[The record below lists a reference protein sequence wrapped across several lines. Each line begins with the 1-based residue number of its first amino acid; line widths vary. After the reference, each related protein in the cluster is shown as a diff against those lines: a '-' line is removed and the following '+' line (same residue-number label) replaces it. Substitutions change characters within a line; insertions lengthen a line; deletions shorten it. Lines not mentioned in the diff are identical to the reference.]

1 MSLNPVRDK
10 LFQGEVSVGAW
21 LNLGSPTAAEVM
33 ASIGYDWLVV
43 DAEHGQWSPETM
55 AHAFRAIEARGA
67 VPMARVW
74 SHDPTAIGRL
84 LDAGAMGIVLPHV
97 STPEQAEAAAKA
109 MRYPPVG
116 ERSSGTGRVV
126 LTDPGYKDR
135 ANESVLLIPQIED
148 MEGVRNAEAIMA
160 LDGVDVAF
168 IGPNDLGLSMGLT
181 PDQMWKERSHLDA
194 IAAILDGAR
203 KAGKPAGV
211 PVADG
216 EAARRVIEQG
226 FQFIDVGSDLRQ
238 LQTAAAERLKI
249 ARG

>member
-10 LFQGEVSVGAW
+10 LYEGEPSVGAF
-21 LNLGSPTAAEVM
+21 LNLGSAAAAEVM
-33 ASIGYDWLVV
+33 AAAGYDWLVV
-43 DAEHGQWSPETM
+43 DAEHGQWNPESM
-55 AHAFRAIEARGA
+55 ANAFRAIEARGT

-74 SHDPTAIGRL
+74 SHDKTALGRL

-97 STPEQAEAAAKA
+97 STPEQAAAAVRA

-126 LTDPGYKDR
+126 LTDPGYKDQ
-135 ANESVLLIPQIED
+135 ANGSILVIPQIED
-148 MEGVRNAEAIMA
+148 MEGVNNAEAIMA

-181 PDQMWKERSHLDA
+181 AEQMWKEQSHLDA
-194 IAAILDGAR
+194 MATILEAAR
-203 KAGKPAGV
+203 NAGKPAGV
-211 PVADG
+211 PVASG
-216 EAARRVIEQG
+216 EAARQVIKQG
-226 FQFIDVGSDLRQ
+226 FQLIDIGSDLRQ
-238 LQTAAAERLKI
+238 LQTAATERLKI